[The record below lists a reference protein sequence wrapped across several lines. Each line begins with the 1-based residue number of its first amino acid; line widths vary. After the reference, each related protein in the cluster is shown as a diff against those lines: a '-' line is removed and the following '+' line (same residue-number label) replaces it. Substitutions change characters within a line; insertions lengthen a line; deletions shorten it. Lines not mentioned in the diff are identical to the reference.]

1 MQHSTELL
9 VVTLAHV
16 LPGKDTE
23 ARAHIRSIADTL
35 RSAPGLISTRLYR
48 GRGNGIVY
56 LLLTTWEDE
65 QSWLK
70 AQERHTPKKLL
81 LTATNLL
88 VSQPEQWLLYYLWGY
103 SRPTAPAQLAS
114 VHIMT
119 IEPQKIE
126 QVQKQW
132 LAGLYQPELQTNL
145 TFAFFARG
153 INDTPTAHK
162 MAAVTHATT
171 YQEIFAQQSSL
182 LFVFFSWANEMERE
196 DFYAQEIYQQVKKIV
211 ERTAPIN
218 VLSLEML

>member
-1 MQHSTELL
+1 MQHSMELL

-35 RSAPGLISTRLYR
+35 RSAPGLISSRLYR
-48 GRGNGIVY
+48 SRSNDIVY
-56 LLLTTWEDE
+56 LLLTTWDDE

-70 AQERHTPKKLL
+70 AQERYSPKKLL

-88 VSQPEQWLLYYLWGY
+88 ASQPEQWLLSYLWGY

-114 VHIMT
+114 IHIMT
-119 IEPQKIE
+119 FDPQRIE

-132 LAGLYQPELQTNL
+132 LAALYQPELQMHL

-153 INDTPTAHK
+153 INDTPTAHRL
-162 MAAVTHATT
+162 ATVART
-171 YQEIFAQQSSL
+171 AGYREVFARQSSL
-182 LFVFFSWANEMERE
+182 LFGFFSWANEMERE
-196 DFYAQEIYQQVKKIV
+196 NFYAHDIYQRVKRIV
-211 ERTAPIN
+211 EQEAPIN